1 MTDLDL
7 SQLSQRIDE
16 QKKEVTFYRNA
27 IQYLI
32 DVHKINEHNSVGH
45 LFERYPEISYDFL
58 NKIAN
63 GVLPSEEECFAEDSD
78 WLDHM
83 VQDQLFLFGVAS
95 GVDQLNNYKAIDY
108 ANFIMTSALDKE
120 CASLVHAFGA
130 LTLLCKTPPSRTMLY
145 RMSPASK
152 NEKILEENWNLVGEI
167 NCNVVEAWINS
178 KSTVTE
184 N

>member
-7 SQLSQRIDE
+7 SKLSERIDN
-16 QKKEVTFYRNA
+16 QKKEVSFYRNA

-32 DVHKINEHNSVGH
+32 DVHHINEHNSVGH

-58 NKIAN
+58 DKIAN
-63 GVLPSEEECFAEDSD
+63 GVLPSEEECFTEDSD
-78 WLDHM
+78 WLDHL

-108 ANFIMTSALDKE
+108 ANFIMASALDKE
-120 CASLVHAFGA
+120 STTLVHAFGA

-145 RMSPASK
+145 RLSPSSTNK
-152 NEKILEENWNLVGEI
+152 KTLEENWNLVGEI

-178 KSTVTE
+178 QESDTE